1 MIETSHQVYI
11 AVVKDVERD
20 MSSMN
25 LLAKTKRW
33 QVINIE
39 GAV

>member
-1 MIETSHQVYI
+1 MFETSHRGYI
-11 AVVKDVERD
+11 ALMKDVERD